1 MVNLLYRIKYIFGR
15 YYGTDNINKMDQ
27 YFERFIVKYYNLF
40 SRKKSGVRNCKIKRE
55 VIVSLTTIPSR
66 IDKVWITIESLL
78 RQTYKPDQIILWLAE
93 DEAAT
98 VELPEQLK
106 NQIKRGMTIRYC
118 ENLKSYKKFYYTMK
132 ENPNAYVVTV
142 DDDVIYAET
151 MIEELIKTYKKNPKC
166 IICHRSHLIKKRSFG
181 CVSYDSW
188 IKYENR
194 EDIGNDAAY
203 TNFFTGCAGIFFP
216 VFLLDKRVLDKEVF
230 MKLAPTADDVWL
242 NFMCWVSNL
251 RIKNTEGILGNL
263 IYISDFSRNGLAV
276 QNVIQKKNDLQ
287 IKAVLDHLN
296 IDINDYI

>member
-1 MVNLLYRIKYIFGR
+1 MGR
-15 YYGTDNINKMDQ
+15 YFGLDEINKTDQ
-27 YFERFIVKYYNLF
+27 YFEKFIVKYYNLLPG
-40 SRKKSGVRNCKIKRE
+40 KKSGVRNYKAKRK

-78 RQTYKPDQIILWLAE
+78 RQVYQPDQIILWLAE
-93 DEAAT
+93 EEFAA
-98 VELPEQLK
+98 VKLPEQLIK
-106 NQIKRGMTIRYC
+106 QVKRGLEIRYC

-132 ENPNAYVVTV
+132 EYPNAYVVTV

-151 MIEELIKTYKKNPKC
+151 MLKELVNTYRENPKSV
-166 IICHRSHLIKKRSFG
+166 ICHRSHLIRKRSLG
-181 CVSYDSW
+181 CVPYDSW

-194 EDIGNDAAY
+194 EHIRYEAAY
-203 TNFFTGCAGIFFP
+203 ANFFTGCAGIFFP

-242 NFMCWVSNL
+242 NFICWVSNL

-263 IYISDFSRNGLAV
+263 IYISDFSGNGLAV
-276 QNVIQKKNDLQ
+276 QNVIKKKNDGQ
-287 IKAVLDHLN
+287 IKAVLEYLK